1 MPPQNGFRA
10 GSVAP
15 HTHVF
20 ICCIVTQ
27 ISTSKSICTEDLPV
41 FIWAHVC
48 LCMCV
53 SAFVVQVHICPQGQ
67 RVKVKGQILWD
78 SLPRPF
84 SYPASSFHPF
94 PLFSVHSIP
103 RLRTAVIRRDTKRGQ
118 GSLPITL
125 HQLLLPWW
133 QADRLMAVK
142 CHLRLSARWKL
153 MLF

>member
-1 MPPQNGFRA
+1 MRKKICRSSYMTYVFFF
-10 GSVAP
+10 SVLY
-15 HTHVF
+15 
-20 ICCIVTQ
+20 CINDCR
-27 ISTSKSICTEDLPV
+27 S
-41 FIWAHVC
+41 AHLNLFAQKIYLYIFVH

-53 SAFVVQVHICPQGQ
+53 YGFVVQVHICPQGQ

-78 SLPRPF
+78 SLPWPF
-84 SYPASSFHPF
+84 SYPASSFYPF

-133 QADRLMAVK
+133 QADRLMAVS
-142 CHLRLSARWKL
+142 CHPRLSARWKL